1 MSESK
6 QQVKLLQ
13 WFAVALFFQFIY
25 LNVFKYANLLQ
36 DILVYG
42 AYLKSLSF
50 YKEKTPISKYM
61 ACAMIL
67 ALMSTFFTSHLLFY
81 WSTVLIQGIKLLII
95 MEFGKIL
102 LSIEQKHDI
111 QGSTTRVMKKYIAIA
126 FAVIISWTLLMIV
139 TNDWQM
145 GLLFLGALLLLAVNI
160 RLFLHVLALRKHVKN
175 KSFVVT
181 YLQK

>member
-1 MSESK
+1 MSEST

-13 WFAVALFFQFIY
+13 WLAVALFFQLIY
-25 LNVFKYANLLQ
+25 LNVFKYANLVQ

-50 YKEKTPISKYM
+50 YKEKAPIKTYM
-61 ACAMIL
+61 ACALMIT
-67 ALMSTFFTSHLLFY
+67 LMSTIFSFHLLFY
-81 WSTVLIQGIKLLII
+81 WSTVLIQGIELLII

-102 LSIEQKHDI
+102 LCIEQKHDV
-111 QGSTTRVMKKYIAIA
+111 QGTTTRVMKKYIAIS
-126 FAVIISWTLLMIV
+126 FAVIISWTLLMNVIS
-139 TNDWQM
+139 DWQM
-145 GLLFLGALLLLAVNI
+145 GLLFLGALLLLAVNL
-160 RLFLHVLALRKHVKN
+160 RLFLHVLALRKHVKS

>member
-6 QQVKLLQ
+6 QQIKLLQ
-13 WFAVALFFQFIY
+13 WLAVALFFQFIY
-25 LNVFKYANLLQ
+25 LNIFKYANLLQ

-50 YKEKTPISKYM
+50 YKEKTPIKTYM
-61 ACAMIL
+61 TCAMIL
-67 ALMSTFFTSHLLFY
+67 TLMSTFIFSHLFFY
-81 WSTVLIQGIKLLII
+81 WSTVLIQGLDLLII

-102 LSIEQKHDI
+102 LSIEQKPHA
-111 QGSTTRVMKKYIAIA
+111 QGPTRRVMKKYIAIA
-126 FAVIISWTLLMIV
+126 FAVIISWTLLMNV
-139 TNDWQM
+139 TGDWQM
-145 GLLFLGALLLLAVNI
+145 GLFFLGALLLLAINI
-160 RLFLHVLALRKHVKN
+160 RLFFHVLALRKHVKS